1 MIQRVAVPTTRL
13 PHDRYGERVYPRHTY
28 LLLEKSPG
36 WNVAFESLL
45 ITLSHHLKTKL
56 LVNQTELSL
65 KRGKDKSQVS
75 IVGTGSA
82 RLRCAT
88 SIA

>member
-1 MIQRVAVPTTRL
+1 MNRGLLMIQRVAVPTTRL

-65 KRGKDKSQVS
+65 KEGKTRVKFLSL
-75 IVGTGSA
+75 GLG
-82 RLRCAT
+82 RPG
-88 SIA
+88 